1 MTDDRT
7 LPEAEDAF
15 LQSLQEAPSP
25 AFAQALGLRLRQ
37 MAETDADGAGA
48 RHSAPPR
55 PVGRA
60 GWGRQVGLA
69 TAAAL
74 LLAAA
79 GSILVVVT
87 PNGHA
92 VLADAANSLGLHKYL
107 PQKVLQSGEGFR
119 PPFPVLEPAYVPEG
133 LTLTLVAVRGRAGNM
148 RQVVDRRRGAAVVAA
163 REGVA
168 ARTRYRRTSG
178 RLALCLTAR
187 RSLDRD
193 HRACGPRRRHAVLR
207 SATRGG
213 RPPGHA
219 LSGGRRRHTHPA
231 ARRAAD
237 HDPHQPGERG
247 CGPGSRVAP
256 LTDHGPV
263 IRRAATLYSGQ
274 A

>member
-1 MTDDRT
+1 MMTDDRT

-133 LTLTLVAVRGRAGNM
+133 LTLTLVAATSIAGKPTLLAGCEAAPATCAKWSTDGAVPPSLPREKELLRALGTGEPAVGWRFASPHGDRWIEITERVAHADVMLSSGQPLAVGDLPAMLYQADGAVTLTLLRAGLLITIRTNLGSE
-148 RQVVDRRRGAAVVAA
+148 DAV
-163 REGVA
+163 
-168 ARTRYRRTSG
+168 
-178 RLALCLTAR
+178 
-187 RSLDRD
+187 
-193 HRACGPRRRHAVLR
+193 
-207 SATRGG
+207 
-213 RPPGHA
+213 
-219 LSGGRRRHTHPA
+219 
-231 ARRAAD
+231 
-237 HDPHQPGERG
+237 
-247 CGPGSRVAP
+247 RVAVS
-256 LTDHGPV
+256 L
-263 IRRAATLYSGQ
+263 R
-274 A
+274 